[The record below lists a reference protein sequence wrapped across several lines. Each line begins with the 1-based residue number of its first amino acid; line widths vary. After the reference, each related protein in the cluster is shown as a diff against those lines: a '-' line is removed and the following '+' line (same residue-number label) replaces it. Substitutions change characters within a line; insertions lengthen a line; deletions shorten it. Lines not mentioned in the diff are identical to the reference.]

1 MPLLWDV
8 KSTKVI
14 FVCFK
19 YSSFPLDERKG
30 GRDRGR
36 EEGREKKQKAAQRFI
51 VVLAILT
58 TF

>member
-1 MPLLWDV
+1 M